1 MPEVSATLPGAA
13 EAALVACLLVTA
25 GSSVGGHL
33 TLLAGIPL
41 TVAGAAIA
49 WVAARRAQRG
59 TPHRP
64 CGWIYFWLSAN
75 AAVGL
80 SVGPPY
86 PAPLWYGIAYYGLPA
101 LGIVLIAIVASGSAR
116 ARSRAVW
123 TAVAFT
129 TALVLATPIAM
140 PQPMIDVWTLTQTS
154 VHALLHGIHPYTV
167 TTADVYGGQ
176 YDFGYTTSAYPY
188 MPLDLI
194 VAAPAVALFD
204 DYRFALVLC
213 FPITVMLLRSAGR
226 RLAVSPHTLDV
237 LTLALALQPHAA
249 FIVSAGWIE
258 PMMTATLAAFV
269 YLSAREPGGS
279 AAAVAFFLLPALK
292 QYVAAPLLLFLAM
305 EPRPRARAIAAGA
318 LVAACTVLPFLVWNW
333 RPTLDGMTSILR
345 HMRTPAA
352 FRTDSDSLTAAA
364 ARLFGWRAGAWLG
377 AVAQLAAGAIAF
389 VMLRHA
395 ALGGLLLASALAL
408 LTSFLLG
415 TQAFVNY
422 YSFAAALLLF
432 AALALSRGEVIAA
445 GPVRGPVPAP
455 AR

>member
-1 MPEVSATLPGAA
+1 M
-13 EAALVACLLVTA
+13 
-25 GSSVGGHL
+25 H
-33 TLLAGIPL
+33 
-41 TVAGAAIA
+41 
-49 WVAARRAQRG
+49 
-59 TPHRP
+59 
-64 CGWIYFWLSAN
+64 F
-75 AAVGL
+75 
-80 SVGPPY
+80 
-86 PAPLWYGIAYYGLPA
+86 YYGLPA

-116 ARSRAVW
+116 ARSRGVDGRR
-123 TAVAFT
+123 VHD
-129 TALVLATPIAM
+129 ALVLRPIAM
-140 PQPMIDVWTLTQTS
+140 THPMIDVWTLTQTS
-154 VHALLHGIHPYTV
+154 AHALLHGVHPYTV
-167 TTADVYGGQ
+167 TTPDVYGGQ

-194 VAAPAVALFD
+194 VAAPAVALFG
-204 DYRFALVLC
+204 DYRFALAVC

-226 RLAVSPHTLDV
+226 RLAVNAHTMDV

-258 PMMTATLAAFV
+258 PVMAATLAAFV

-279 AAAVAFFLLPALK
+279 AAAIAFFLLPALK
-292 QYVAAPLLLFLAM
+292 QYVAAPVLIFLAM

-318 LVAACTVLPFLVWNW
+318 LVAACTVIPFLVWNW
-333 RPTLDGMTSILR
+333 RPTLDGMTSILT

-377 AVAQLAAGAIAF
+377 AVAQLTAGGAAFA
-389 VMLRHA
+389 MLRYSG
-395 ALGGLLLASALAL
+395 LGGLLLASALAL

-432 AALALSRGEVIAA
+432 AALALARGDALADSDSKARGARPSGRPTPDNFDATRPVLA
-445 GPVRGPVPAP
+445 G
-455 AR
+455 

>member
-1 MPEVSATLPGAA
+1 MSATLPGDA

-25 GSSVGGHL
+25 GSSVGGRL

-41 TVAGAAIA
+41 TVAGAVLA
-49 WVAARRAQRG
+49 WIAARRARRG
-59 TPHRP
+59 APERSFARV
-64 CGWIYFWLSAN
+64 YFWLSAN

-86 PAPLWYGIAYYGLPA
+86 PAPVWYLTAYYALPA
-101 LGIVLIAIVASGSAR
+101 LGVVLIAVVAAGTVR

-140 PQPMIDVWTLTQTS
+140 PHPAIDVWTLTETS
-154 VHALLHGIHPYTV
+154 VHALLHGVHPYTV
-167 TTADVYGGQ
+167 ATPDVYGGQ

-194 VAAPAVALFD
+194 LAAPAVALFG
-204 DYRFALVLC
+204 DYRFALALC
-213 FPITVMLLRSAGR
+213 FPITVALLRAAGR
-226 RLAVSPHTLDV
+226 RLAVADHTIDV
-237 LTLALALQPHAA
+237 VTLALALQPHAA

-258 PMMTATLAAFV
+258 PMMVVTLAAFV
-269 YLSAREPGGS
+269 YLSAREPRGS
-279 AAAVAFFLLPALK
+279 AAAVAFLLLPALK
-292 QYVAAPLLLFLAM
+292 QYVAAPVLIFLAM
-305 EPRPRARAIAAGA
+305 RPRPRARAVAAGA
-318 LVAACTVLPFLVWNW
+318 LVAACTVMPFSVWNW
-333 RPTLDGMTSILR
+333 RPTLDGVTSILT
-345 HMRTPAA
+345 HMRAPAA

-377 AVAQLAAGAIAF
+377 AVAQFAAGGIAF
-389 VMLRHA
+389 AMLRRA
-395 ALGGLLLASALAL
+395 GLGGLLLASALAL

-422 YSFAAALLLF
+422 YAFAAALLLF
-432 AALALSRGEVIAA
+432 AAVALARGDALTVGPA
-445 GPVRGPVPAP
+445 GGPAP
-455 AR
+455 APALTR